1 MEPDRPPPRVTHVE
15 DRAEDEVAE
24 VYVRACGPLIG
35 LLTVMGGS
43 ASEAEEVAQEAFV
56 RLLVNWSRV
65 REYDDIDA
73 WLRLVAVRLLV
84 SRHRRTKVA
93 RLGLG
98 RIAARSAQVAP
109 EPSPDALDLRQAL
122 SALPVGSRAVLVL
135 HHVHDLPVS
144 EIASLLRVPV
154 GTVKSRLARARAA
167 IAPLLTE
174 RTAP

>member
-1 MEPDRPPPRVTHVE
+1 MEPDAVPPRVTRVE

-24 VYVRACGPLIG
+24 VYARACGPLIG

-43 ASEAEEVAQEAFV
+43 ASEAEEIAQEAFV
-56 RLLVNWSRV
+56 KLLVHWPRV
-65 REYDDIDA
+65 RAYDDIDA

-84 SRHRRTKVA
+84 SRHRRATVA

-98 RIAARSAQVAP
+98 RLAARSTHVAP
-109 EPSPDALDLRQAL
+109 GPSPDGLDLRQAL
-122 SALPVGSRAVLVL
+122 ATLPVASRAALVL
-135 HHVHDLPVS
+135 HHVHDLPVA
-144 EIASLLRVPV
+144 EIAILLRVPV

-167 IAPLLTE
+167 VAPLLTE